1 MSVCSGIS
9 ICLESKMTK
18 NKNVVWQVNEYTH
31 VFKKIIIT
39 FQTGNTLGQER
50 KLCNDHVFT
59 GTEIMNDHNDRE
71 MMDLP
76 VCSL

>member
-18 NKNVVWQVNEYTH
+18 NIKNVVWQVNEYTH

-39 FQTGNTLGQER
+39 FQTGDNFGLGKKTMQ
-50 KLCNDHVFT
+50 
-59 GTEIMNDHNDRE
+59 
-71 MMDLP
+71 
-76 VCSL
+76 